1 MIQSITRDTTL
12 RTQAVWSVSRLWNIS
27 HSTSGRLSNTSG
39 ERVSRVTLSMT
50 YRRPSGIAAV
60 SRKGVS
66 NMSDE
71 KYQPYPNQKP
81 WMRLVSAFVTLGI
94 PWIWRKVTKK

>member
-12 RTQAVWSVSRLWNIS
+12 RTQAVWSAYRSLNTS
-27 HSTSGRLSNTSG
+27 PSTLGRLSNTSG

-50 YRRPSGIAAV
+50 YRKPSGIAAV
-60 SRKGVS
+60 NKKGVS

-71 KYQPYPNQKP
+71 KYQLYPNQKP
-81 WMRLVSAFVTLGI
+81 WMRLVSAIVTLGI